1 VSLALVTPGFLRTH
15 RDVRSI
21 VTSAKDAQAGYSP
34 VDRRNTLCILA
45 RLLYLT

>member
-15 RDVRSI
+15 RDVRSS
-21 VTSAKDAQAGYSP
+21 VTIAKDARAGYSP
-34 VDRRNTLCILA
+34 VDRRNALCIVV